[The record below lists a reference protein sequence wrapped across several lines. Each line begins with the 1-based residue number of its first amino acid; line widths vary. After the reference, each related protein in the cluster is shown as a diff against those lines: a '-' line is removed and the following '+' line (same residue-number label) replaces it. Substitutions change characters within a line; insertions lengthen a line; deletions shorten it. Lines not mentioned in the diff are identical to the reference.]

1 MRSSEVPAFAYAL
14 RAIFAN
20 APNSVLPERVFSIL
34 NDTFDDVQDPCYT
47 QFRCTPYDEGL
58 VGRQSLYLYLQY
70 SSGSHT
76 LLY

>member
-1 MRSSEVPAFAYAL
+1 MAVGANHPDCQMHAMGLINEPSEGERSNVFAQT
-14 RAIFAN
+14 R
-20 APNSVLPERVFSIL
+20 VL
-34 NDTFDDVQDPCYT
+34 DTGYRPPCYT

>member
-34 NDTFDDVQDPCYT
+34 NDTFDDDQDSSYADYIELSLQL
-47 QFRCTPYDEGL
+47 QFNERSRSNE
-58 VGRQSLYLYLQY
+58 
-70 SSGSHT
+70 
-76 LLY
+76 